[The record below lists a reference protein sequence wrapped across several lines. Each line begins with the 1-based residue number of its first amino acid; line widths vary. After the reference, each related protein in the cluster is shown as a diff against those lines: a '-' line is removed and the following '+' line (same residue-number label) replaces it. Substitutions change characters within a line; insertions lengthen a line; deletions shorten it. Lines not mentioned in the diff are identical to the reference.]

1 MLREIAVGLD
11 PRFIEVF
18 LENYH
23 EFNNNRDVESA
34 YILWDIGV
42 AVWNAPLT
50 SQERSVIQR
59 LYLSQPQSPARTDK
73 VGRPAGG
80 TTLASIGEKSTVSNL
95 KRSAIEK
102 IAQFLGDEYGL
113 E

>member
-1 MLREIAVGLD
+1 MGLD
-11 PRFIEVF
+11 PKFVELF
-18 LENYH
+18 LSNYH
-23 EFNNNRDVESA
+23 EFNASQDVESR
-34 YILWDIGV
+34 YITWDLGV
-42 AVWNAPLT
+42 ALWNAPLT

-59 LYLSQPQSPARTDK
+59 LYIDQPQPPTRTDK

-80 TTLASIGEKSTVSNL
+80 ATQSSLGEKSTVSNL

-102 IAQFLGDEYGL
+102 ISAYLGEAYGL